1 MDSDQLWDTTMNP
14 ETRILKAITLED
26 IDLEETEKIVT
37 TLMGIEVEPRRS
49 YIINNSKL
57 AKLDI

>member
-1 MDSDQLWDTTMNP
+1 MDSDQLWDMKMNP

-26 IDLEETEKIVT
+26 IDLDETEKIVT
-37 TLMGIEVEPRRS
+37 TLMGTEVEPRRA

-57 AKLDI
+57 ARLDV